1 MTLLTKLDMFELLCL
16 SLCDFVCLCV
26 TLLTK
31 LDMFEL
37 LCLSLCDFANKI
49 RHV

>member
-37 LCLSLCDFANKI
+37 LSLCDFANKV